1 MLLLDTHVVLWL
13 ALAPEEISE
22 GASNSMMVA
31 RQQGGLS
38 VAMCTLWEIALLHAK
53 AKIHLDGTLDDF
65 LRRVEQAYTVLPL
78 TRQIAVRGVQFTSSY
93 PKDPADR
100 QIGAT
105 ALLHGM
111 SLVTADRPIRRSG
124 EVPCIW

>member
-13 ALAPEEISE
+13 ALEPERISE
-22 GASNSMMVA
+22 RAATSMGTT
-31 RQQGGLS
+31 RQEDGLAI
-38 VAMCTLWEIALLHAK
+38 AMCTLWEIAILHSK
-53 AKIHLDGTLDDF
+53 HKIELDIPLDEF
-65 LRRVEQAYTVLPL
+65 LRRVEDAYTLLPL
-78 TRQIAVRGVQFTSSY
+78 TRQIAVRGTQFTSPY

-105 ALLHGM
+105 ALLHGL
-111 SLVTADRPIRRSG
+111 SLVTADRPILRSG